1 MLPQVSALGPPL
13 FKIYLNGLFNL
24 SEYMEVCSFAD
35 DTTFYA
41 CGKELKSLINR
52 LEHDSH
58 LTTESFENNQ
68 MKLNQE

>member
-1 MLPQVSALGPPL
+1 MLPQVSVLGPPL

-24 SEYMEVCSFAD
+24 PEYMEVCNFAD

-41 CGKELKSLINR
+41 CDKELKSLINR

-58 LTTESFENNQ
+58 LTAESFENNQ
-68 MKLNQE
+68 MTLN